1 MKQKKLT
8 PTELDALLNEAAA
21 AQNEALHLEALLPAI
36 YDAAE
41 RRAASARPPRGLR
54 RPFAVAAA
62 LALVLAAAVPA
73 FAQTI
78 VVEGKRYVTF
88 TDAVEIEGTVYA
100 LHADAPDATPL
111 VRLPDSAEYIRPRP
125 AEEPE
130 TPVPTIYVFAPDAE
144 PLPLKNPAFVSQR
157 GAEPASREPVLVFP
171 VVGDLMVREGPDTE
185 YMALAT
191 LHSGQIVTKV
201 GRAGDWAILA
211 WEGGFAYA
219 FDAYLYE
226 LPEEQEPYAS
236 VAFCATEPV
245 NVRALP
251 TSREGSAVLHEL
263 QTGERVVCTGRIGEW
278 MQIEWEG
285 RSAYVFTEY
294 LAPYEA
300 ETND

>member
-185 YMALAT
+185 YTALAT

-236 VAFCATEPV
+236 VALCATEPV